1 MMARDHEYLHQYYN
15 LTHTLSDSNNID
27 LSSCMSG
34 ERRRRTRRD
43 RRVQEL
49 RQAVQATLEQA
60 VLLELLP
67 DSELEVF
74 VQVLQADGG
83 ERTACINAAVLAVAN
98 AGKSTVL

>member
-1 MMARDHEYLHQYYN
+1 M
-15 LTHTLSDSNNID
+15 
-27 LSSCMSG
+27 
-34 ERRRRTRRD
+34 
-43 RRVQEL
+43 QEL

-67 DSELEVF
+67 GSELEVF

-98 AGKSTVL
+98 AGNKCLVMTLLARSLACSLHAITQV